1 MKKVDTVGMDVIDR
15 PDQHRYELVDDGRV
29 VGFAEYRSVSGGD
42 TLEFPHTVIDPSER
56 GRGLGEMLVTGAM
69 ADVRRKGATVLPTCW
84 FVAQWFDHHPDDA
97 DLLVHRRDAEV
108 PGPDSVVNAQPDSS
122 AVRTALWRAL
132 HVQIDPAP
140 HVLVDEIGLAI
151 AQPEPGWQQRR
162 DMHPEGTAGHRLA
175 LVARTRFVED
185 LLAAEGIGQYV
196 LLGAGLDTFAQRH
209 GHDGVVVFEVDQPG
223 PQAWK
228 RQRLDALGFGV
239 ADHLRLVPVD
249 FESDDDWWA
258 ELLSAGF
265 DAAAPALVSSSGV
278 SMYITKDATAS
289 TLARLAL
296 LAPGSIVAMTFMYR
310 WTWWTRWTDRHSPEL
325 LAGRR
330 PRVLRG
336 SASTRPRRSRHWRP
350 MPASWTSPASPRMN
364 WQSRSSAIS
373 PTVGGHRAVKGS
385 SSLARESDR
394 GAVVQ
399 RELCRPGSPSSR
411 SSVPVSSG
419 DGRTAD
425 SERNGD
431 RRPRPA
437 DVHGLRKVH
446 RVDRGPHHSLRQ
458 VRRSHGHPSGGR
470 PSGPSRFG
478 RRARLDGARA
488 GVDDSGRFR

>member
-1 MKKVDTVGMDVIDR
+1 MDVIDR

-29 VGFAEYRSVSGGD
+29 VGFAEYRSVPGED
-42 TLEFPHTVIDPSER
+42 TLEFPHTVIDPAER
-56 GRGLGEMLVTGAM
+56 GRGLGEILVTGAM
-69 ADVRRKGATVLPTCW
+69 SDVRQKGATVLPTCW

-97 DLLVHRRDAEV
+97 DLLVRRRDAEV

-228 RQRLDALGFGV
+228 RQRLDALGFGG

-296 LAPGSIVAMTFMYR
+296 LAPGSIVAMTFMYPLELVDEV
-310 WTWWTRWTDRHSPEL
+310 DRPALAGAVRGAQASGTPWLSFYSPEEI
-325 LAGRR
+325 A
-330 PRVLRG
+330 
-336 SASTRPRRSRHWRP
+336 
-350 MPASWTSPASPRMN
+350 
-364 WQSRSSAIS
+364 
-373 PTVGGHRAVKGS
+373 
-385 SSLARESDR
+385 SLATDAGFLDVTCIPTNELAEQVIGDQSDGWR
-394 GAVVQ
+394 A
-399 RELCRPGSPSSR
+399 
-411 SSVPVSSG
+411 SSG
-419 DGRTAD
+419 EGILIART
-425 SERNGD
+425 
-431 RRPRPA
+431 
-437 DVHGLRKVH
+437 
-446 RVDRGPHHSLRQ
+446 
-458 VRRSHGHPSGGR
+458 
-470 PSGPSRFG
+470 
-478 RRARLDGARA
+478 
-488 GVDDSGRFR
+488 

>member
-97 DLLVHRRDAEV
+97 DLLVRRRDAEV

-296 LAPGSIVAMTFMYR
+296 LAPGSIVAMTFMYPLELVDEV
-310 WTWWTRWTDRHSPEL
+310 DRPALAGAVRGAQASGTPWLSFYSPEEI
-325 LAGRR
+325 A
-330 PRVLRG
+330 
-336 SASTRPRRSRHWRP
+336 
-350 MPASWTSPASPRMN
+350 
-364 WQSRSSAIS
+364 
-373 PTVGGHRAVKGS
+373 
-385 SSLARESDR
+385 SLATDAGFLDVTCIPTNELAEQVIGDQSDGWR
-394 GAVVQ
+394 A
-399 RELCRPGSPSSR
+399 
-411 SSVPVSSG
+411 SSG
-419 DGRTAD
+419 EGILIART
-425 SERNGD
+425 
-431 RRPRPA
+431 
-437 DVHGLRKVH
+437 
-446 RVDRGPHHSLRQ
+446 
-458 VRRSHGHPSGGR
+458 
-470 PSGPSRFG
+470 
-478 RRARLDGARA
+478 
-488 GVDDSGRFR
+488 